1 MSKLFEAVKIREVEI
16 RNRTVVSPMCMY
28 SAEGGKLTDFHL
40 AHLGRF
46 AMGGAGLIFVEA
58 TGVSP
63 EGRITHGD
71 SGLWNDEQMEP
82 LKRIVALLKSLG
94 ATPGIQLAHA
104 GRKASC
110 HRPWEGDGPIL
121 EADKKPGEEPWQTFS
136 ASAIPWGEHWH
147 TPKEM
152 DEKDMEKV
160 RNDFLASAKRAQECG
175 FEVLE
180 MHNAHGYLL
189 QSFLSPIANQ
199 RKDQYGG
206 SLENR
211 MRFPLSVAKVL
222 RDFWPKDKPMF
233 VRISSVDGI
242 EGGFT
247 IEEAVEYA
255 KELKRLGVDVID
267 CSSGG
272 QPGKMNLRPALGYQV
287 PFARQIKHGADIKTM
302 AVGFIVDAHQAN
314 SIVADGSAD
323 FVALAREA
331 LSNPQWFFQAEQE
344 LGQTPEENPYE
355 EWPVQSAFW
364 LEKRKK
370 TLDRLKLS
378 GVVS

>member
-1 MSKLFEAVKIREVEI
+1 MSKLFEPVKIRALEI
-16 RNRTVVSPMCMY
+16 RNRTVLSPMCMY

-40 AHLGRF
+40 VHLGRF
-46 AMGGAGLIFVEA
+46 ALGGAGLIFVEA

-71 SGLWNDEQMEP
+71 SGLYKDEQMEP
-82 LKRIVALLKSLG
+82 LKRIVSFVKSQG
-94 ATPGIQLAHA
+94 ATIGIQLAHA

-110 HRPWEGDGPIL
+110 QRPWEGDGPITK
-121 EADKKPGEEPWQTFS
+121 DNMKPGEEAWQTYS
-136 ASAIPWGEHWH
+136 SSAIPWGENWH

-160 RNDFLASAKRAQECG
+160 RQDFLAAAKRALACG
-175 FEVLE
+175 FDVLE

-222 RDFWPKDKPMF
+222 REFWPQEKPMF

-255 KELKRLGVDVID
+255 KELKKLGVDVID

-272 QPGKMNLRPALGYQV
+272 QPGKMQLRAALGYQV
-287 PFARQIKHGADIKTM
+287 PFAREIKHAAGIQTM
-302 AVGFIVDAHQAN
+302 AVGMIVDAHQAN
-314 SIVADGSAD
+314 EIITSDSAD

-331 LSNPQWFFQAEQE
+331 LNSPDWFFHAEQE
-344 LGQTPEENPYE
+344 LGQAPQDDPYSD
-355 EWPVQSAFW
+355 WPPQYGFW
-364 LEKRKK
+364 LGKRKH
-370 TLDRLKLS
+370 TLDRLNAAAVK
-378 GVVS
+378 

>member
-1 MSKLFEAVKIREVEI
+1 MSQLFEAVKIRDIQI

-28 SAEGGKLTDFHL
+28 SAKDGCLTDFHF
-40 AHLGRF
+40 AHLSRF
-46 AMGGAGLIFVEA
+46 ALSGAGLIFVEA
-58 TGVSP
+58 TGVSQ

-71 SGLWNDEQMEP
+71 SGLWSDEQIEP
-82 LKRIVALLKSLG
+82 LKRIAAFIKSQG

-110 HRPWEGDGPIL
+110 QRPWEGDGPITK
-121 EADKKPGEEPWQTFS
+121 DNQKPGEDAWQTYS
-136 ASAIPWGEHWH
+136 PSAIPWGEGWH

-160 RNDFLASAKRAQECG
+160 RQDFLAAAKRALQAG
-175 FEVLE
+175 FDIIE

-189 QSFLSPIANQ
+189 QSFLSPIANH

-222 RDFWPKDKPMF
+222 RDFWPQDRPMF
-233 VRISSVDGI
+233 VRISAVDGI

-255 KELKRLGVDVID
+255 KELKKLGVDVID

-272 QPGKMNLRPALGYQV
+272 QPGKMNLRSALGYQV
-287 PFARQIKHGADIKTM
+287 PLARQIKTEANISTM
-302 AVGFIVDAHQAN
+302 AVGLIVDAHQAN
-314 SIVADGSAD
+314 EIVTTGSAD

-331 LSNPQWFFQAEQE
+331 LNEPDWFFRAEQE
-344 LGQTPEENPYE
+344 LGQAPKDNPFA
-355 EWPVQSAFW
+355 EWPVQYGFW
-364 LEKRKK
+364 LEKRKH
-370 TLDRLKLS
+370 TLDRLAAAQHS
-378 GVVS
+378 

>member
-1 MSKLFEAVKIREVEI
+1 MSKLFEPVRLREVEI

-40 AHLGRF
+40 VHLGRF
-46 AMGGAGLIFVEA
+46 ALGGAGLIFVEA

-71 SGLWNDEQMEP
+71 SGLYEDAQMEP
-82 LKRIVALLKSLG
+82 LKRIVALLKAQG

-110 HRPWEGDGPIL
+110 HRPWEGDGPITG
-121 EADKKPGEEPWQTFS
+121 ENAKPGEAAWQTYS
-136 ASAIPWGEHWH
+136 SSAIPWGDGWH

-152 DEKDMEKV
+152 EEKDMEKV
-160 RNDFLASAKRAQECG
+160 RQDFLAAAKRALACG
-175 FEVLE
+175 FEVVE

-199 RKDQYGG
+199 RQDQYGG

-211 MRFPLSVAKVL
+211 MKFPLSVAKVL
-222 RDFWPKDKPMF
+222 REFWPKEKPMF

-242 EGGFT
+242 DGGFT
-247 IEEAVEYA
+247 IEEAVQYA
-255 KELKRLGVDVID
+255 KELKKLGVDVID

-272 QPGKMNLRPALGYQV
+272 QPGKMSLRPSLGYQV
-287 PFARQIKHGADIKTM
+287 PFARQIKHEAGIQTM
-302 AVGFIVDAHQAN
+302 AVGFIVDPHQADE
-314 SIVADGSAD
+314 IVTSDSAD

-331 LSNPQWFFQAEQE
+331 LNNPDWFFHAEQE
-344 LGQTPEENPYE
+344 LGQAPKEDPYS
-355 EWPVQSAFW
+355 EWPPQYGFW
-364 LEKRKK
+364 LSKRKHS
-370 TLDRLKLS
+370 LDRMKTA
-378 GVVS
+378 VV

>member
-1 MSKLFEAVKIREVEI
+1 MSKLFESVQLRDVKI

-28 SAEGGKLTDFHL
+28 TAEDGKLTDFHF
-40 AHLGRF
+40 AHLSRF
-46 AMGGAGLIFVEA
+46 ALGGAGLIFVEA

-63 EGRITHGD
+63 EGRISHGD
-71 SGLWNDEQMEP
+71 SGLWNDEQIEP
-82 LKRIVALLKSLG
+82 LKRIAAFLKSQG
-94 ATPGIQLAHA
+94 ATAGIQLAHA

-110 HRPWEGDGPIL
+110 HRPWDGDGPIK
-121 EADKKPGEEPWQTFS
+121 ESDQKPGEAAWQTYS
-136 ASAIPWGEHWH
+136 ASAIPWGEGWH

-160 RNDFLASAKRAQECG
+160 RNDFLAAAKRALAAG
-175 FEVLE
+175 FDVLE

-222 RDFWPKDKPMF
+222 RDFWPKEKPMF

-247 IEEAVEYA
+247 IEEAVGYA
-255 KELKRLGVDVID
+255 KELKKLGVDVID

-272 QPGKMNLRPALGYQV
+272 QPGKMTLRAALGYQV
-287 PFARQIKHGADIKTM
+287 PFARQIKEEAEIQTM
-302 AVGFIVDAHQAN
+302 AVGMIIDAHQAN
-314 SIVADGSAD
+314 EIVADGSAD

-331 LSNPQWFFQAEQE
+331 LNNPDWFFHAEQE
-344 LGQTPEENPYE
+344 LGQAPADDPFA
-355 EWPVQSAFW
+355 EWPVQYGFW
-364 LEKRKK
+364 LGKRKH
-370 TLDRLKLS
+370 TLDRLNAAAVK
-378 GVVS
+378 

>member
-1 MSKLFEAVKIREVEI
+1 MSKLFEPVQIRDVQI

-28 SAEGGKLTDFHL
+28 SAQDGALTDFHL
-40 AHLGRF
+40 VHLGRF
-46 AMGGAGLIFVEA
+46 ALGGAGLVFVEA
-58 TGVSP
+58 TGVSQ

-71 SGLWNDEQMEP
+71 SGLWSDHQIEP
-82 LKRIVALLKSLG
+82 LKRIAAFLKSQG
-94 ATPGIQLAHA
+94 ATAGIQLAHA

-110 HRPWEGDGPIL
+110 QRPWEGDGPIKA
-121 EADKKPGEEPWQTFS
+121 ETAKPGEGPWQTYS
-136 ASAIPWGEHWH
+136 PSAIAWADGWH

-160 RNDFLASAKRAQECG
+160 RADFLAAAKRALTAG
-175 FEVLE
+175 FDILE

-189 QSFLSPIANQ
+189 QSFLSPIANH
-199 RKDQYGG
+199 RKDAYGG

-222 RDFWPKDKPMF
+222 RDFWPKEKPMF

-247 IEEAVEYA
+247 IEEAVSYA
-255 KELKRLGVDVID
+255 KELKKLGVDAID

-272 QPGKMNLRPALGYQV
+272 QPGKMNLRSALGYQV
-287 PFARQIKHGADIKTM
+287 PFAREIKHGAEIQTV
-302 AVGFIVDAHQAN
+302 AVGLIVDAHQAN
-314 SIVADGSAD
+314 EIITEGSAD

-331 LSNPQWFFQAEQE
+331 LNEPDWFFHAEQE
-344 LGQTPEENPYE
+344 LGQAPKDNPYA
-355 EWPVQSAFW
+355 EWPVQYGFW
-364 LEKRKK
+364 LEKRKH
-370 TLDRLKLS
+370 TLDRLNAAAVK
-378 GVVS
+378 

>member
-1 MSKLFEAVKIREVEI
+1 MSKLFEPVKIREVEI

-28 SAEGGKLTDFHL
+28 SAHGGKLTDFHL

-46 AMGGAGLIFVEA
+46 AMGGAGLVFVEA
-58 TGVSP
+58 TGVSE
-63 EGRITHGD
+63 EGRISHGD

-82 LKRIVALLKSLG
+82 LKRIVTLLKSLG
-94 ATPGIQLAHA
+94 STPGIQIAHA

-121 EADKKPGEEPWQTFS
+121 EADKKPGEEPWQTYS
-136 ASAIPWGEHWH
+136 ASAIPWGENWH
-147 TPKEM
+147 IPKEM

-160 RNDFLASAKRAQECG
+160 RNDFLSAAERAEKCG

-222 RDFWPKDKPMF
+222 REFWPKEKPMF

-242 EGGFT
+242 DGGFT

-255 KELKRLGVDVID
+255 KELKTLGVDVID

-272 QPGKMNLRPALGYQV
+272 QPGTMNLRSSLGYQV
-287 PFARQIKHGADIKTM
+287 PFAREIKHGADIKTM
-302 AVGFIVDAHQAN
+302 AVGFIVDAQQAN
-314 SIVADGSAD
+314 KIVEEGSAD

-331 LSNPQWFFQAEQE
+331 LNNPQWFFQAEQE
-344 LGQTPEENPYE
+344 LRQTSETNPFK

-370 TLDRLKLS
+370 VLDRLTAAAVK
-378 GVVS
+378 

>member
-1 MSKLFEAVKIREVEI
+1 MSRLFERVKVRDVEI

-28 SAEGGKLTDFHL
+28 SAIDGKLTDFHI

-71 SGLWNDEQMEP
+71 SGLWNDEQKEP
-82 LKRIVALLKSLG
+82 LKRVVALLKSLG

-121 EADKKPGEEPWQTFS
+121 ESDKNPGEEPWQTFS
-136 ASAIPWGEHWH
+136 SSAIPWGENWH

-160 RNDFLASAKRAQECG
+160 RNDFLAAAKRANDCG
-175 FEVLE
+175 FDVLE

-189 QSFLSPIANQ
+189 QSYLSPIANQ

-222 RDFWPKDKPMF
+222 REFWPKEKPMF

-242 EGGFT
+242 DGGFT

-255 KELKRLGVDVID
+255 KELKKLGVDVID

-272 QPGKMNLRPALGYQV
+272 QPGKMNLRSALGYQV
-287 PFARQIKHGADIKTM
+287 PFAREIKHGADIQTM
-302 AVGFIVDAHQAN
+302 AVGFIVEAHQAN
-314 SIVADGSAD
+314 KIVEDGSAD

-331 LSNPQWFFQAEQE
+331 LNEPQWFFHAEQE
-344 LGQTPEENPYE
+344 LGQASEENPYK

-370 TLDRLKLS
+370 TLDRLQAAPVK
-378 GVVS
+378 

>member
-1 MSKLFEAVKIREVEI
+1 MSKLFESVQLRDVKI

-28 SAEGGKLTDFHL
+28 TAEDGKLTDFHF

-46 AMGGAGLIFVEA
+46 ALGGAGLIFVEA
-58 TGVSP
+58 TGVSQ

-71 SGLWNDEQMEP
+71 SGLWSDEQVEP
-82 LKRIVALLKSLG
+82 LKKIAAFLKSQG
-94 ATPGIQLAHA
+94 ATAGIQLAHA

-110 HRPWEGDGPIL
+110 HRPWEGDGPIK
-121 EADKKPGEEPWQTFS
+121 ESDQKPGEAAWQTYS
-136 ASAIPWGEHWH
+136 ASAIPWAEDWH

-160 RNDFLASAKRAQECG
+160 RNDFLAAAKRALTAG
-175 FEVLE
+175 FDVLE

-247 IEEAVEYA
+247 IEEAVGYA
-255 KELKRLGVDVID
+255 KELKKLGVDVID

-272 QPGKMNLRPALGYQV
+272 QPGKMTLRAALGYQV
-287 PFARQIKHGADIKTM
+287 PFARQIKKEADIQTM
-302 AVGFIVDAHQAN
+302 AVGMIIDAHQAN
-314 SIVADGSAD
+314 EIIADGSAD

-331 LSNPQWFFQAEQE
+331 LNNPDWFFHAEQE
-344 LGQTPEENPYE
+344 LGQAPADEPFA
-355 EWPVQSAFW
+355 EWPVQYGFW
-364 LEKRKK
+364 LGKRKH
-370 TLDRLKLS
+370 TLDRLNAAAAVK
-378 GVVS
+378 

>member
-1 MSKLFEAVKIREVEI
+1 MSKLFESVKVRDVQI

-28 SAEGGKLTDFHL
+28 TAIGGKLTDFHFV
-40 AHLGRF
+40 HLGRF
-46 AMGGAGLIFVEA
+46 ALGGAGLIFVEA

-71 SGLWNDEQMEP
+71 SGLWSDEQMEP
-82 LKRIVALLKSLG
+82 LKRIVAFLKSEG

-110 HRPWEGDGPIL
+110 QRPWQGDGPIN
-121 EADKKPGEEPWQTFS
+121 DSNKKPGEDAWQTYS
-136 ASAIPWGEHWH
+136 SSAIAWGESWH

-160 RNDFLASAKRAQECG
+160 RQDFLAAAKRAKECG
-175 FEVLE
+175 FDVLE

-222 RDFWPKDKPMF
+222 REFWPKDKPMF

-255 KELKRLGVDVID
+255 KELKKLGVDVID

-272 QPGKMNLRPALGYQV
+272 QPGQMNLRSALGYQV
-287 PFARQIKHGADIKTM
+287 PFARQIKHEADIQTM

-314 SIVADGSAD
+314 EIIADGSAD

-331 LSNPQWFFQAEQE
+331 LNEPQWFFHAEQE
-344 LGQTPEENPYE
+344 LGQAPESDPFA
-355 EWPVQSAFW
+355 EWPEQYGFW
-364 LEKRKK
+364 LGKRKH
-370 TLDRLKLS
+370 TLDRLNAAAVK
-378 GVVS
+378 

>member
-1 MSKLFEAVKIREVEI
+1 MSKLFEPVQIRDVQI

-28 SAEGGKLTDFHL
+28 SARDGALTDFHFV
-40 AHLGRF
+40 HLGRF
-46 AMGGAGLIFVEA
+46 ALGGAGLVFVEA
-58 TGVSP
+58 TGVSE

-71 SGLWNDEQMEP
+71 SGLWSDKQIEP
-82 LKRIVALLKSLG
+82 LKRIAAFLKSQG
-94 ATPGIQLAHA
+94 ATAGNQLAHA

-110 HRPWEGDGPIL
+110 QRPWEGDGPIK
-121 EADKKPGEEPWQTFS
+121 EEDAKPGEGPWQTYS
-136 ASAIPWGEHWH
+136 PSAIPWAEGWH

-160 RNDFLASAKRAQECG
+160 RVDFLAAAKRALSAG
-175 FEVLE
+175 FDVLE

-189 QSFLSPIANQ
+189 QSFLSPIANH

-222 RDFWPKDKPMF
+222 RDFWPKEKPMF

-247 IEEAVEYA
+247 IEEAVSYA
-255 KELKRLGVDVID
+255 KELKKLGVDVID

-272 QPGKMNLRPALGYQV
+272 QPGKMTLRSALGYQV
-287 PFARQIKHGADIKTM
+287 PFAREIKHGAEIQTM
-302 AVGFIVDAHQAN
+302 AVGLIVDAHQAN
-314 SIVADGSAD
+314 EIIAEGSAD

-331 LSNPQWFFQAEQE
+331 LNEPDWFFHAEQE
-344 LGQTPEENPYE
+344 LAQAPQGDPYA
-355 EWPVQSAFW
+355 EWPPQFGFW
-364 LEKRKK
+364 LGKRKH
-370 TLDRLKLS
+370 TLDRLNAAAVK
-378 GVVS
+378 

>member
-1 MSKLFEAVKIREVEI
+1 MSKLFEPIKVRDVEI

-40 AHLGRF
+40 VHLGRF
-46 AMGGAGLIFVEA
+46 ALGGAGLIFVEA

-71 SGLWNDEQMEP
+71 SGLYNDEQMEP
-82 LKRIVALLKSLG
+82 LKRIVAFVKSHG
-94 ATPGIQLAHA
+94 ATIGIQLAHA

-110 HRPWEGDGPIL
+110 QRPWEGDGPITK
-121 EADKKPGEEPWQTFS
+121 ENMKANESAWQTYS
-136 ASAIPWGEHWH
+136 ASAIPWAEGWH

-160 RNDFLASAKRAQECG
+160 RQDFLASAKRALDCG
-175 FEVLE
+175 FDVLE

-222 RDFWPKDKPMF
+222 REFWPQDKPMF
-233 VRISSVDGI
+233 VRVSAVDGI

-255 KELKRLGVDVID
+255 RELKKLGVDVID

-272 QPGKMNLRPALGYQV
+272 QPGKMQLRTALGYQV
-287 PFARQIKHGADIKTM
+287 PFARAIKHGADIKTM
-302 AVGFIVDAHQAN
+302 AVGMIVDAHQAN
-314 SIVADGSAD
+314 EIITSDSAD

-331 LSNPQWFFQAEQE
+331 LNGPDWFFHAEQE
-344 LGQTPEENPYE
+344 LDQAPAADPYSD
-355 EWPVQSAFW
+355 WPVQYGFW
-364 LEKRKK
+364 LGKRKH
-370 TLDRLKLS
+370 TLDRLNAAAVK
-378 GVVS
+378 

>member
-1 MSKLFEAVKIREVEI
+1 MSKLFEPVKLRDIQI

-28 SAEGGKLTDFHL
+28 SAKDGALTDFHL
-40 AHLGRF
+40 VHLGRF
-46 AMGGAGLIFVEA
+46 ALAGAGLVFVEA

-71 SGLWNDEQMEP
+71 SGLWSDVQIEP
-82 LKRIVALLKSLG
+82 LKKIAGFLKSHG
-94 ATPGIQLAHA
+94 ATAGIQLAHA

-121 EADKKPGEEPWQTFS
+121 EKDQKPGEGPWQTYS
-136 ASAIPWGEHWH
+136 ASAIPWDEGWH

-160 RNDFLASAKRAQECG
+160 RNDFLAAAKRALSAG
-175 FEVLE
+175 FDVIE

-211 MRFPLSVAKVL
+211 MRFPLSVAKAL
-222 RDFWPKDKPMF
+222 REFWPQYKPMF

-247 IEEAVEYA
+247 IEEAVGYA
-255 KELKRLGVDVID
+255 KELKKLGVDVID

-272 QPGKMNLRPALGYQV
+272 QPGKMTLRAALGYQV
-287 PFARQIKHGADIKTM
+287 PFARQIKHDADIQTM
-302 AVGFIVDAHQAN
+302 AVGMIVDAHQAN
-314 SIVADGSAD
+314 EIVADGSAD

-331 LSNPQWFFQAEQE
+331 LNDPHWFFHAEQE
-344 LGQTPEENPYE
+344 LGQAPEDNPYA
-355 EWPVQSAFW
+355 EWSIQYGHW
-364 LEKRKK
+364 LSKRKH
-370 TLDRLKLS
+370 TLDRLNAAAVK
-378 GVVS
+378 